1 MELLIFLLVLTASAK
16 ITLFKFQYGATNI
29 VRYNTLQKY
38 GYTFKFQYGA
48 TNIRVKFTL

>member
-29 VRYNTLQKY
+29 LLLDENVAYDSP
-38 GYTFKFQYGA
+38 FKFQYGA
-48 TNIRVKFTL
+48 TNIRLIIT